1 MSKEK
6 KGFFAEFKEFIMRGN
21 VIDMA
26 VGVIIANAFGA
37 ITKSLVD
44 NIFMPALGALMGDM
58 DLSSKLDWVVIEEV
72 KKGEEIITPGLT
84 IGFGTFLNAVINFV
98 IIAFAIFMTIKI
110 LTKTREITEKKLLKK
125 QEAAVAEEVA
135 TPPAPTQEELLT
147 EILSEL
153 KKQNEKE

>member
-6 KGFFAEFKEFIMRGN
+6 KGFFAEFKQFIMRGN

-84 IGFGTFLNAVINFV
+84 VGFGTFLNAVINFI

-125 QEAAVAEEVA
+125 QEAVAEEEVA
-135 TPPAPTQEELLT
+135 PPAPTQEELLT

>member
-84 IGFGTFLNAVINFV
+84 IGFGTFLNAVINFI

-125 QEAAVAEEVA
+125 QEAAVAEEA
-135 TPPAPTQEELLT
+135 APPAPTQEELLT

-153 KKQNEKE
+153 KKQNEKK

>member
-125 QEAAVAEEVA
+125 KEEEAKEEVAEE
-135 TPPAPTQEELLT
+135 PKPTQEELLT